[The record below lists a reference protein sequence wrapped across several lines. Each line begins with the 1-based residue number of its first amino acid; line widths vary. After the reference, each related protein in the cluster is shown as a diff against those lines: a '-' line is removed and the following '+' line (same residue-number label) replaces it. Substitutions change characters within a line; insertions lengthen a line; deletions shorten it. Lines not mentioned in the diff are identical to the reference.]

1 MARVIQGMKL
11 ADRRT
16 MPTLASMSTFDI
28 VNSIFGYEE
37 HQKYVEHAMLHQS
50 IKIINYLLIF

>member
-1 MARVIQGMKL
+1 MDRVIQGMKL

-16 MPTLASMSTFDI
+16 MSTLASMSTFDI

-50 IKIINYLLIF
+50 TKIINHLLIF